1 MTKQGWVAV
10 HRQIQDHWLWA
21 EKPFDKAHAWIDLLL
36 LANHD
41 DKKFC
46 LGNELVEVKQGSL
59 ITSEVKLMERWGW
72 GKSKTRAFLDLLQ
85 SDGMIIKLSDRKKTT
100 ITIVNYSDYAV
111 LKTTNRPPTD
121 HEQTASR
128 PRADTNNNDNNDN
141 NVNNDNNRGV
151 YQQVADMYN
160 EICISLPRLKV
171 LSDARKK
178 AIKARLKTYSLEQ
191 FRELF
196 TKAEASDFLKGKN
209 KKDWQA
215 NFDWLI
221 KDGNFAKVLDGNYDN
236 KKAKETYEGSLDP
249 SLYDRMI
256 VGYWESRE
264 KPKTAAEDEGI
275 RAKAEALKRQFAK

>member
-1 MTKQGWVAV
+1 MTKQGWVAIY
-10 HRQIQDHWLWA
+10 RKLTDHWLWSD
-21 EKPFDKAHAWIDLLL
+21 KPFSKGQAWIDLLL

-41 DKKFC
+41 DNEF
-46 LGNELVEVKQGSL
+46 LFGNQVVKVEQGSF
-59 ITSEVKLMERWGW
+59 ITSELKLADRWGW
-72 GKSKTRAFLDLLQ
+72 GRKKVRCFLELLQ
-85 SDGMIIKLSDRKKTT
+85 NEQMLVKKGDNKKTT
-100 ITIVNYSDYAV
+100 VTIVNYSVYADFGTA
-111 LKTTNRPPTD
+111 KEQQRNNRGTTEEHQRN
-121 HEQTASR
+121 
-128 PRADTNNNDNNDN
+128 TNNNDNNDN

-171 LSDARKK
+171 LSDSRKK

-236 KKAKETYEGSLDP
+236 KKAKEARKGSLDEM
-249 SLYDRMI
+249 LYDRMLSAI
-256 VGYWESRE
+256 DEP
-264 KPKTAAEDEGI
+264 PKTAAEDEGI